1 MFFSNQME
9 SIHTYIYIS
18 NIMKE
23 NILFIIAMKT
33 NIARIEIFL
42 IRSVHDLFKSLEDNG
57 KVSDNNAKQTEREL

>member
-1 MFFSNQME
+1 
-9 SIHTYIYIS
+9 
-18 NIMKE
+18 MKE

-33 NIARIEIFL
+33 NIARMAIFL